1 MDWVLARKDAIENAL
16 AARHLANGTLVLYDV
31 SSAAFEGRTCPLGA
45 IGHARDGV
53 KGRLQIVY
61 GLLCS
66 PAGVPVAIEVFEGN
80 TADPKTLAAQITK
93 LKTRFGLSGC
103 AWWVIGACSP
113 PRASATSCA
122 RAAGLDHRV
131 ARPADQGPR

>member
-1 MDWVLARKDAIENAL
+1 M

-53 KGRLQIVY
+53 KGRRQIVY

-66 PAGVPVAIEVFEGN
+66 TAGVPVAIEVFEGN
-80 TADPKTLAAQITK
+80 TADPKTLARQITK
-93 LKTRFGLSGC
+93 LKTRFGLT
-103 AWWVIGACSP
+103 P
-113 PRASATSCA
+113 
-122 RAAGLDHRV
+122 GLPGR
-131 ARPADQGPR
+131 